1 VRKVWLAAVVGIIA
15 GLLLWKVRQARRP
28 VAADPVAGEW
38 SAREADSPA
47 KTAVRRGASVPKF
60 VDLAP
65 EPPPS
70 EQNARPHDEAGAAP
84 STSNSLSAL
93 FRSEARDPVWA
104 PEREAAIEPLVT
116 RDLQASGL
124 HAELAKVECRQFTCQ
139 LIFSSKE
146 PEQLKQVNR
155 FMQYALLGSVYE
167 PGTFSFSQGTGY
179 FSMRVAFDAT
189 ERGAEA
195 WRRGYDRRRKERL
208 DVLRRDGVP
217 PGYPP
222 LPADLPPAS
231 P

>member
-15 GLLLWKVRQARRP
+15 GLLLWRVGQPARRP
-28 VAADPVAGEW
+28 VAAEPSEGEW
-38 SAREADSPA
+38 AAREADSPA
-47 KTAVRRGASVPKF
+47 KTAVRRVARVPKF

-65 EPPPS
+65 GPLPT
-70 EQNARPHDEAGAAP
+70 EQHDRPAGGAAP

-124 HAELAKVECRQFTCQ
+124 RAELAQVECRQSTCQ

-179 FSMRVAFDAT
+179 FSLRVAFDTT
-189 ERGAEA
+189 EREAEA

-222 LPADLPPAS
+222 LPADVPPAS